1 MIRACILAA
10 ALALTATGA
19 AADPADPADP
29 DHSGGGGILSEVKL
43 GILQHDIEFL
53 PVSREDGQA
62 VNAEILFG
70 SPGFLDA
77 IWSPRPHL
85 GASVSLQGRT
95 DHIYAGLTWTF
106 RPIDEG
112 AFAPLWL
119 SAFGGG
125 ALHDGESDTRN
136 PVRKSLGSPAL
147 FRLGGE
153 IGWDVTRRM
162 NVSIYYSHISN
173 AFIAN
178 PNEGLEQAGLRLG
191 WRF

>member
-19 AADPADPADP
+19 AADELDPADP
-29 DHSGGGGILSEVKL
+29 SGGGILSEVKL
-43 GILQHDIEFL
+43 GILQHDLEFL

-62 VNAEILFG
+62 VNAEILFD
-70 SPGFLDA
+70 SPRFLDV

-85 GASVSLQGRT
+85 GGSVAFEGRT
-95 DHIYAGLTWTF
+95 DQVYAGLTWTF
-106 RPIDEG
+106 RPFEG
-112 AFAPLWL
+112 RLAPLWF

-125 ALHDGESDTRN
+125 ALHDGESRTVSPR
-136 PVRKSLGSPAL
+136 RKSLGSPVL
-147 FRLGGE
+147 FRFGGE
-153 IGWDVTRRM
+153 IGWDVTEHV
-162 NVSIYYSHISN
+162 NVSIHYSHISN
-173 AFIAN
+173 AYIAN